1 MPCKWLLLSFDR
13 LFFWWSLES
22 VYTGNCIWGSNP
34 HLSARKNAENTSAF
48 FVYAIS
54 QHTELCCMKYGG
66 ALFIYTE
73 TPSQP
78 ESTVERVLNIM
89 LLPSITFY

>member
-1 MPCKWLLLSFDR
+1 
-13 LFFWWSLES
+13 
-22 VYTGNCIWGSNP
+22 
-34 HLSARKNAENTSAF
+34 
-48 FVYAIS
+48 
-54 QHTELCCMKYGG
+54 MKYGG